1 MTLSANGVRKNAT
14 NNRTRYANLEGL
26 ARPKRICIYC
36 RVSSEEQKQTENIK
50 AQVNLLKR
58 MAEAA
63 SGEDVPDADRVVLV
77 EVIDA
82 DDGVSGTVPLD
93 DRPGGQK
100 LMQLV
105 RDGQVD
111 EVWIYALDRLA

>member
-63 SGEDVPDADRVVLV
+63 SGEDVPDADRVVLMLQRRV
-77 EVIDA
+77 GGDSAFEGHV
-82 DDGVSGTVPLD
+82 GLSLSG
-93 DRPGGQK
+93 R
-100 LMQLV
+100 
-105 RDGQVD
+105 
-111 EVWIYALDRLA
+111 